1 MTGGSSNMAAAAVVS
16 PNIVDGQPQHAKILV
31 NATVFFDALMQ

>member
-16 PNIVDGQPQHAKILV
+16 SNIVDDQPQDAKTLV
-31 NATVFFDALMQ
+31 NATVFFDELMQ